1 MAKRYKKNKKNKV
14 NKTKILLFFLILVII
29 ICIVFFWDN
38 NTNESNLA
46 NTNTSESSIN
56 KIENGVL
63 QNIIEEIKKEDNKL
77 SSDLLEPEEVC
88 KEVKTVTNDK
98 IGNGYIVK
106 INYQLKNLEEGK
118 VFLYYKLEDNNV
130 VLIEVDIASK
140 QIQSI
145 ENYDGNDLAEKLE
158 IKENLKTDVK
168 EYYEENQS
176 GLLDDEYRVN
186 ILITNTDIISNIIVV

>member
-1 MAKRYKKNKKNKV
+1 MAKRYKEKDKKKV
-14 NKTKILLFFLILVII
+14 NKSKIILFCIVLIII
-29 ICIVFFWDN
+29 ICIVFFWN
-38 NTNESNLA
+38 GSSN
-46 NTNTSESSIN
+46 
-56 KIENGVL
+56 
-63 QNIIEEIKKEDNKL
+63 QNSPDDITETMTGNAELEDELLETATEEIKKDNTTL
-77 SSDLLEPEEVC
+77 SSDLLNPEEIC
-88 KEVKTVTNDK
+88 NEIEIISNDK
-98 IGNGYIVK
+98 IGEGYIVK

>member
-1 MAKRYKKNKKNKV
+1 M
-14 NKTKILLFFLILVII
+14 
-29 ICIVFFWDN
+29 
-38 NTNESNLA
+38 
-46 NTNTSESSIN
+46 
-56 KIENGVL
+56 
-63 QNIIEEIKKEDNKL
+63 
-77 SSDLLEPEEVC
+77 
-88 KEVKTVTNDK
+88 
-98 IGNGYIVK
+98 
-106 INYQLKNLEEGK
+106 
-118 VFLYYKLEDNNV
+118 FLYYKLEDNNV

>member
-1 MAKRYKKNKKNKV
+1 MAKRYKKNKKIKINKI
-14 NKTKILLFFLILVII
+14 KIFLFFLILVII

-168 EYYEENQS
+168 EYYEEYQS

>member
-88 KEVKTVTNDK
+88 KEVKTITNDK